1 MASKVAGGRAIKKSL
16 PFSIV
21 ANSAKSLVNQVT
33 DGLRASIASGRYQC
47 GDVIPSYRDL
57 AEALGVSVIV
67 TKAAL
72 KNIAAEGLVISRPR
86 IGSVV
91 CASNERHWK
100 GRVLLVKRSDGCGY
114 YDNVFASALRRHFA
128 DDGWLCIPATVQG
141 RAETVDA
148 DVSELKV
155 LLAHSVS
162 MAIVLFDNQ
171 PAEKTLSDAG
181 VPFVVL
187 GDKTSYRN
195 RCCRGYLRYDRSAE
209 GERFA
214 SVCRAEGIGR
224 VVQVGVRDFDD
235 VKKALRKAGIAC
247 KPWILDEPPP
257 DRPSGAYAEL
267 ARDAFV
273 DYLKSG
279 TPLPDA
285 FYFTDDYL
293 CAGAL
298 AALSDMGI
306 RAPQDV
312 RIATWANK
320 GNVPIYARPLSRIEI
335 DPWKNAAETYAFCRA
350 VLSGER
356 GAKPP
361 VLAPTWVEGAT
372 MTHLSDFKKVI
383 SR

>member
-1 MASKVAGGRAIKKSL
+1 M
-16 PFSIV
+16 
-21 ANSAKSLVNQVT
+21 NQVT
-33 DGLRASIASGRYQC
+33 DGLRAAIASGRYQC
-47 GDVIPSYRDL
+47 GSVIPSYRDL

-100 GRVLLVKRSDGCGY
+100 GRVLLVRSSDGSRY
-114 YDNVFASALRRHFA
+114 YDNVFASVLRRHFA
-128 DDGWLCIPATVQG
+128 EDGWLCTPLTVQG

-155 LLAHSVS
+155 LLAHSVD

-171 PAEKTLSDAG
+171 PAEKALSGAG

-195 RCCRGYLRYDRSAE
+195 RCCKGYMRYDRAAQ

-224 VVQVGVRDFDD
+224 VVQVGVREFDD
-235 VKKALRKAGIAC
+235 VKKALRRADIAC
-247 KPWILDEPPP
+247 KSWILDEPPP
-257 DRPSGAYAEL
+257 DCTSDVYAEL
-267 ARDAFV
+267 CRDAFV
-273 DYLKSG
+273 DFLKSG
-279 TPLPDA
+279 KPLPDA

-298 AALSDMGI
+298 AALSDAGI

-335 DPWKNAAETYAFCRA
+335 DPWKNAAQTYAFCRA
-350 VLSGER
+350 ALSGDC

-361 VLAPTWVEGAT
+361 VLAPAWVEGAT
-372 MTHLSDFKKVI
+372 MAKAPD
-383 SR
+383 R